1 MARRLCNYADVR
13 SLVIWVGS
21 WGVIGFLDSR
31 LRGNDGRLHAGVT
44 VVARGNG
51 GRLRGDASGQSVE
64 AACILRVCSSCSS
77 ASTNSSISPSRIFGR
92 LWLVRLMRWSV
103 TRDCGKL

>member
-31 LRGNDGRLHAGVT
+31 LRGNDGGFYVGMTGVL
-44 VVARGNG
+44 G
-51 GRLRGDASGQSVE
+51 GSDDGLQGQ
-64 AACILRVCSSCSS
+64 
-77 ASTNSSISPSRIFGR
+77 
-92 LWLVRLMRWSV
+92 
-103 TRDCGKL
+103 